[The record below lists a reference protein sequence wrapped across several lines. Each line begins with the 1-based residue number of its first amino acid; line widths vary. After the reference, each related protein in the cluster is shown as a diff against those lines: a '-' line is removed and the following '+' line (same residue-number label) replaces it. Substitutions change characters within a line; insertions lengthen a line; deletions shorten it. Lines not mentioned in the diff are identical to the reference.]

1 MVKVLETCD
10 GRYGI
15 SAEKLEPYK
24 KDMKEYI
31 EDVDG
36 LLAHVIETVGFL
48 PASLIGRLMAS
59 SQLEKLKKRSSKLKK
74 RPSKL
79 KQC

>member
-1 MVKVLETCD
+1 
-10 GRYGI
+10 
-15 SAEKLEPYK
+15 
-24 KDMKEYI
+24 MKEYI

-36 LLAHVIETVGFL
+36 LLAHVIQTVVFL

-59 SQLEKLKKRSSKLKK
+59 SQLEKLEKRSSKLKK